1 VSASS
6 LVLLLAFAAGQPDAR
21 DLIRKALA
29 AWDAS
34 QARLEQYIYVERDE
48 ARELDDHD
56 RAKKV
61 TARTHELRMIEGS
74 PYRRLLERDG
84 KPLPADE
91 QELQEAFLKDN
102 LDRRKKESKEE
113 RAKRMAEWERKRDR
127 FKAALREIPDA
138 FDFQLAGEETLNG
151 RKVWVVAAT
160 PKKGYEARDR
170 YARPFSE
177 LNSRLWIDQKESQLV
192 KMTSEVR
199 DTISIGLIL
208 IRIAK
213 GSRAEVVQERLADG
227 TWAPKRIWYRISARI
242 GLFRKLHIED
252 ESLYWGYRRSGQM

>member
-1 VSASS
+1 MSASS
-6 LVLLLAFAAGQPDAR
+6 LVFLLAFAAGQPDAR
-21 DLIRKALA
+21 ELVRKALA

-34 QARLEQYIYVERDE
+34 QARLEQYVYVERDE

-56 RAKKV
+56 QARKV
-61 TARTHELRMIEGS
+61 TSRTHELRMLEGS

-84 KPLPADE
+84 KPLPANE
-91 QELQEAFLKDN
+91 KELQDAFLKDN
-102 LDRRKKESKEE
+102 TDKRKKESKEE
-113 RAKRMAEWERKRDR
+113 RAKRIGEWEHKRDR
-127 FKAALREIPDA
+127 FKVALREIPDA

-160 PKKGYEARDR
+160 PKKGYEPKDR

-177 LNSRLWIDQKESQLV
+177 LNSRLWIDQQENQLV
-192 KMTSEVR
+192 KMTSEAR
-199 DTISIGLIL
+199 DVISIGLIL
-208 IRIAK
+208 VRIAA

-242 GLFRKLHIED
+242 GLFRKFHIED
-252 ESLYWGYRRSGQM
+252 ESLYWGYHRSGQM